1 VSDHIVGPLSGS
13 GPTREKPMRLQP
25 GLHLVA
31 SSGRRSTTRFTATQP
46 GTPLPW
52 RPPFRLVGVLE
63 FMRRN
68 EIRFA

>member
-1 VSDHIVGPLSGS
+1 
-13 GPTREKPMRLQP
+13 MRLQP
-25 GLHLVA
+25 GLHLA
-31 SSGRRSTTRFTATQP
+31 TSSGRRSTTRFIATQP

-63 FMRRN
+63 YLRRH

>member
-1 VSDHIVGPLSGS
+1 MVGPQRGS

-25 GLHLVA
+25 GLHLA
-31 SSGRRSTTRFTATQP
+31 TSSGRRSTTRFTVTQP
-46 GTPLPW
+46 GSPLPW

-63 FMRRN
+63 YLRRN